1 MLIVILRLSV
11 PPHATSHVI
20 DLFESYRGPVS
31 VQPGCR
37 SIHLYTHFAKSGDFM
52 LMEEWNSP
60 DALYSHVRSDDFR
73 KVLALMDLAATA
85 PDLSFLTVSSARGF
99 DLVAELRQ
107 KGKNG
112 GARRV

>member
-11 PPHATSHVI
+11 PPHTTSHVI

-37 SIHLYTHFAKSGDFM
+37 SIHLYSHFAKSGDFM

-60 DALYSHVRSDDFR
+60 DALYNHVRSDDFR

-99 DLVAELRQ
+99 DLVEELRQ

-112 GARRV
+112 GAGRV

>member
-11 PPHATSHVI
+11 PLHRAPQVV

-31 VQPGCR
+31 VQPDCR
-37 SIHLYTHFAKSGDFM
+37 SVQLYTHFAKPGDFV
-52 LMEEWNSP
+52 LTEEWISP
-60 DALYSHVRSDDFR
+60 EALYSHVRSDDFR
-73 KVLALMDLAATA
+73 KVLALMDLAASA
-85 PDLSFLTVSSARGF
+85 PDLSFLTVSSAKGF

-112 GARRV
+112 KAGHI